1 MSVEDIIT
9 LDDGKEF
16 MILDIV
22 DHGGEKY
29 LYSVEV
35 DEEENPKTNFQI
47 LRLIVENNEEFIE
60 TVNDKDVINKILP
73 IITAN
78 FLNSKD
84 EEQEG

>member
-16 MILDIV
+16 MVLDIV
-22 DHGGEKY
+22 DHEGEKY

-35 DEEENPKTNFQI
+35 DEEENPKTNFKI
-47 LRLIVENNEEFIE
+47 LHLIIENNEEFIE
-60 TVNDKDVINKILP
+60 IVNDKNVINKILP
-73 IITAN
+73 IVTAN

-84 EEQEG
+84 DEQEG